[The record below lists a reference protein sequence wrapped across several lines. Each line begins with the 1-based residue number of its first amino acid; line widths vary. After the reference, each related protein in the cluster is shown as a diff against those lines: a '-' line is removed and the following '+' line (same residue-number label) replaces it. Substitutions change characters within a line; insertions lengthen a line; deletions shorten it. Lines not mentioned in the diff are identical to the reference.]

1 MQEISQIRHGRKIKS
16 MQLMSRRKRIFLSKK
31 IVSSLWKN
39 ALWHYK
45 TRQIQKIRNFRRTK
59 RMWNLPNYHFET
71 ELDKSLETL
80 SKVSRFNPEIAM
92 STLQEKLRLKVLR
105 TCIFTTVF
113 NLVSVYVENNSIF
126 VYLPFFSFLIIWWR
140 LRKLKWCYLNFPR

>member
-59 RMWNLPNYHFET
+59 RMPNLWNHHFET

-105 TCIFTTVF
+105 TCIFTTFF

-126 VYLPFFSFLIIWWR
+126 VYLPFFSFLII
-140 LRKLKWCYLNFPR
+140 L